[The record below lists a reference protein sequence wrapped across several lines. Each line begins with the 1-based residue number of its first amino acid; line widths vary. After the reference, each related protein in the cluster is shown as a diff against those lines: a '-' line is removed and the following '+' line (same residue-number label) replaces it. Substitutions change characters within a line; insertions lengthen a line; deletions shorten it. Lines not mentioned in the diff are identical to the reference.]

1 MSKIRCFKFIALLS
15 FGFAGA
21 AGAETYAP
29 VKTLCA
35 ERYEEN
41 AARCGAARL
50 VSGNVAPGLLQE
62 TSMGV
67 YETSSSVTLKLDRE
81 EFDPPQGGRVRLV
94 HSLRIYGFKGA
105 RASLTTE
112 LRGFNRTFSVKVLSP
127 EGETLNCRIAG
138 DGMNESVLQVPVK
151 SLPAEFALYIGDDGG
166 FSFVVSG
173 LSDSSSYVLDG
184 KTTLFKG
191 LWKDGYGYRPLGVST
206 AFASEEPGK
215 KAEITVDEHFVA
227 LAAPEKKVDI
237 PCIVKPAKTFDPVKE
252 GWPLVFA
259 DEFEGDSINWA
270 NWYHRGRNCSG
281 VLGKHTRVDGKG
293 VLEIEAD
300 YGKDGKKLESASLR
314 SKREFVYGYFEAK
327 VKLTRQ
333 NGWWAAFWMYGR
345 INSDPF
351 VDGLEIDIFEDYYT
365 RKITPQG
372 KNRLQLD
379 HNLHMYLG
387 DQLKSWNYNSELE
400 GDIDDWVVIGCKWTP
415 FEISY
420 YVNGKLLESAA
431 NHSNWSSVTY
441 DAINHAVATAPLH
454 LIVSGQVMSKSWPWF
469 DKTNAKFPET
479 YKVDYVR
486 AYAMPEDGASLPSVA
501 WKGAAAADD
510 GVLKFF
516 DEGEKMRFEVEPSVS
531 AKSGAKIAGVYLFD
545 AGYLI
550 GHKKEA
556 PYVFD
561 VEMTKDW
568 YSKTRYMG
576 TGRQKS
582 VPDLA
587 KAPHSFVAFVQ
598 DENGAV
604 AHTGKTIRRH
614 PRFFKPGSKPHEGA
628 AQQVPGKLVMWK
640 YDEGGEGVA
649 YHDTSKGN
657 AYSRSG
663 QARRKEGDVDC
674 TASELA
680 SIMPGEWVNYT
691 VDIAKAGSYRAEMR
705 YGTAMQGRHAVYVVV
720 DGDVAGVFD
729 FEYADDADSWA
740 LNKRAFIDE
749 LELPQGRH
757 VISLYSHAQLNIGS
771 VTFTAK

>member
-1 MSKIRCFKFIALLS
+1 MKTAVMVLCALACAVS
-15 FGFAGA
+15 A
-21 AGAETYAP
+21 AERYST

-41 AARCGAARL
+41 AGRSGAARL
-50 VSGNVAPGLLQE
+50 TTGYVAPGLLQE
-62 TSMGV
+62 TGMGV
-67 YETSSSVTLKLDRE
+67 YETDSSVPLKLSRD
-81 EFDPPQGGRVRLV
+81 EFDPPQGARVRLV

-105 RASLTTE
+105 RSSLMTE
-112 LRGFNRTFSVKVLSP
+112 LKGFNRTFSVKVLSP
-127 EGETLNCRIAG
+127 ENGTLPCRIAG
-138 DGMNESVLQVPVK
+138 DGMKEETLPVPVR

-173 LSDSSSYVLDG
+173 LSDSSSYAREG
-184 KTTLFKG
+184 KTALFGG

-206 AFASEEPGK
+206 VFASSEPGR
-215 KAEITVDEHFVA
+215 KAEITVDEHIVA
-227 LAAPEKKVDI
+227 LAAPAKKVDV

-259 DEFEGDSINWA
+259 DEFNGDSIDWTK
-270 NWYHRGRNCSG
+270 WYHRGRNCSG

-300 YGKDGKKLESASLR
+300 YGKDGKTLESASLR

-365 RKITPQG
+365 RKMTPQG

-420 YVNGKLLESAA
+420 YVNGRLLESAA
-431 NHSNWSSVTY
+431 NHSNWPSVTY

-454 LIVSGQVMSKSWPWF
+454 LIVSGQVMGKSWPWF
-469 DKTNAKFPET
+469 DKTGAKFPET

-486 AYAMPEDGASLPSVA
+486 AYAMPEKSASLPSVE
-501 WKGAAAADD
+501 WRGAAAEDD
-510 GVLKFF
+510 GTLKFF
-516 DEGEKMRFEVEPSVS
+516 DEGEKMRFEVAPSVS
-531 AKSGAKIAGVYLFD
+531 AKSGAGIACVYLYD

-550 GHKKEA
+550 GYKKEA

-561 VEMTKDW
+561 VELTKDW
-568 YSKTRYMG
+568 YSRTRYMS
-576 TGRQKS
+576 TGRQKV
-582 VPDLA
+582 VPDFA

-598 DENGAV
+598 DESGAV
-604 AHTGKTIRRH
+604 ARTAKVIRRH
-614 PRFFKPGSKPHEGA
+614 PKFFNPATRPYEGIAQKLPGRIMP
-628 AQQVPGKLVMWK
+628 WR
-640 YDEGGEGVA
+640 YDEGGQKVA
-649 YHDTSKGN
+649 YYDTTKGN

-663 QARRKEGDVDC
+663 QARRTEGDLDC
-674 TASELA
+674 TASEIA

-691 VDIAKAGSYRAEMR
+691 VDIAEAGPYRAEMR
-705 YGTAMQGRHAVYVVV
+705 YGTAMQGRHAVHVVV
-720 DGDVAGVFD
+720 DGKTAGVFS
-729 FEYADDADSWA
+729 FEYTGDADSWSLDKSA
-740 LNKRAFIDE
+740 VIEK
-749 LELPQGRH
+749 LELPAGRH
-757 VISLYSHAQLNIGS
+757 VVSFYFHAQLNIGS
-771 VTFTAK
+771 FVFRRAENR